1 MASENAK
8 AVAREVSENIRR
20 GKKVILG
27 DIISK
32 RYSKAT
38 SKSPQI
44 VTKTKSY
51 QNEMKPIVEQMERER
66 QRVISAMG
74 EKDLTKVQYGELS
87 RANDTLTKNIQ
98 LLSGGKTESNEMTIK
113 WK

>member
-1 MASENAK
+1 MSSENAK
-8 AVAREVSENIRR
+8 AVAREVSENIGR

-32 RYSKAT
+32 RYSKST
-38 SKSPQI
+38 SKTPQR
-44 VTKTKSY
+44 VTETKSY
-51 QNEMKPIVEQMERER
+51 QNEMKPIIEQLEIER
-66 QRVISAMG
+66 QRAIKLLKKTSDKA
-74 EKDLTKVQYGELS
+74 KYRDLIDGVDKI
-87 RANDTLTKNIQ
+87 TKNIQ

>member
-1 MASENAK
+1 MSSENAK

-32 RYSKAT
+32 RYSKST
-38 SKSPQI
+38 SKTPQR
-44 VTKTKSY
+44 VTETKSY
-51 QNEMKPIVEQMERER
+51 QNEMKPIIEQLEIER
-66 QRVISAMG
+66 QRAIKLLKKTSNKA
-74 EKDLTKVQYGELS
+74 KYRDLIDGVDKI
-87 RANDTLTKNIQ
+87 TKNIQ